1 MRGSML
7 DRTLKHPSHWQTP
20 EGTETDLE
28 DEEEEEEESTLSE
41 KIDASQFNNFK
52 LVLVVR
58 TDLGMTKGKV
68 AAQCG
73 HATLACYKSTM
84 RTNAALIRQWEH
96 TGQAKVALR
105 CDSEEQM

>member
-1 MRGSML
+1 L
-7 DRTLKHPSHWQTP
+7 QTHEEP
-20 EGTETDLE
+20 EEANSE
-28 DEEEEEEESTLSE
+28 DEEETSSVSGS
-41 KIDASQFNNFK
+41 IDASQFNNFK

-58 TDLGMTKGKV
+58 TDLGMTKGKI

-84 RTNAALIRQWEH
+84 RTNPSLIRRWEH

-105 CDSEEQM
+105 CDSEEQMQVFILEFSF